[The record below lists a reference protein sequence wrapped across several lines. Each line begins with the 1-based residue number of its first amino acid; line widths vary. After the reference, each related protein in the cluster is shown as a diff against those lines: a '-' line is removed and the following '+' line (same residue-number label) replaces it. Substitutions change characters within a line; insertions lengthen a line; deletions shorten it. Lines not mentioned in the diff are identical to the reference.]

1 MTTDDAIAWALSY
14 SGYLELD
21 IHPTA
26 TEATA
31 MHQHTARLGKILRR
45 HCFVIPIYS
54 IGVLLAI
61 INPAT
66 ADTDVH
72 HGGFSSNTFNDSYNN
87 TDNSAYNS
95 SRYDYPIDF
104 SLTFSNSDI
113 DLHEG
118 NTHYP
123 VSLDRI
129 SISVFSLE
137 EEHIQFGFIT
147 GSSNLSLD
155 NDTAVAGMSLNGY
168 HTGLAVRGQ
177 YGRNP
182 QLGFHADYR
191 YQETRHETPTQSAI
205 LSWHEWTIAATGKL
219 TFGQHL
225 RVMLGWAYS
234 DVKARRRARGD
245 INDTLNIELDSAP
258 HARFGLEW
266 LTGTDGVVSIAL
278 QRGAYDT
285 VAFNFARAFN

>member
-1 MTTDDAIAWALSY
+1 
-14 SGYLELD
+14 LD
-21 IHPTA
+21 IHPTS
-26 TEATA
+26 TEANA
-31 MHQHTARLGKILRR
+31 MYQHTARLGEILRR
-45 HCFVIPIYS
+45 SSFVIPAYS
-54 IGVLLAI
+54 FALLLTTIG
-61 INPAT
+61 PAT
-66 ADTDVH
+66 ASADSYQ
-72 HGGFSSNTFNDSYNN
+72 GSFSSNTYNTVYNDSYN
-87 TDNSAYNS
+87 SA
-95 SRYDYPIDF
+95 RYDYPIDF
-104 SLTFSNSDI
+104 ALTLSNSDI

-137 EEHIQFGFIT
+137 QEPIQFGFIT

-168 HTGLAVRGQ
+168 HTGLAVRGH

-182 QLGFHADYR
+182 QFGFHADYR
-191 YQETRHETPTQSAI
+191 YQETRHETPTPSAI
-205 LSWHEWTIAATGKL
+205 LSWYEWTIAATGKV
-219 TFGQHL
+219 TFGEHL

-234 DVKARRRARGD
+234 GVKARRHARGD

-258 HARFGLEW
+258 HAHFGLEW

-285 VAFNFARAFN
+285 VAFNFVRAFN